1 VKKIALCAEL
11 MVMID
16 SLFFDSLFS
25 DHKFFDIVEAR
36 IESCGHKF

>member
-1 VKKIALCAEL
+1 VKKVALCAEL
-11 MVMID
+11 VMID